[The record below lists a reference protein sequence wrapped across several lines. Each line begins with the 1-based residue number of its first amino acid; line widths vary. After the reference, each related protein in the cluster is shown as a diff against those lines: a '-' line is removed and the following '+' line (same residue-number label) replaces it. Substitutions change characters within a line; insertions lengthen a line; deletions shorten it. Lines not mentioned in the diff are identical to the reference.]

1 MRVVNIGVYVVILA
15 GMVLWYLDHK
25 KVWENPVGKGIT
37 AYPVLLGIL
46 LIANSASFVMTFV
59 ENREEQFIMRQGYAG
74 DEIPVTVRLE
84 KDDVTEE
91 YILPVSPR
99 RYDSKETR
107 QLMEQAFEEL
117 QAHMKGGNPSYEQI
131 ATDLNLELDYERYPF
146 DVSVEPEDYS
156 LVDET
161 GRIHNSEEE
170 LEASG
175 FDRKEIEQGIST
187 AVKITLSYGEV
198 TQNRTYPLTIVLQE
212 QEPVER
218 TFAAVK
224 KKLTTL
230 EQQKAGEEGFELP
243 DMVEG
248 VRVIRT
254 NDRGIGPLQILLFGG
269 LIMVFAVVWDKEQ
282 KRQQIR
288 QRQQQ
293 LLRSYPWFVNEMV
306 LMLGAG
312 MQVRYIF
319 SQILSE
325 YQKMQREDDRIP
337 LMKEL
342 MVADQA
348 FHLGMPEEQIY
359 YQLGRRLGLSCY
371 TKLMTLLEQN
381 VVKGSRG
388 LKDIFE
394 QEEQAALEER
404 KNLAK
409 KLGEEAGTKLLGPMI
424 VLLLIV
430 MFMIL
435 VPAFM
440 SF

>member
-15 GMVLWYLDHK
+15 GIVLWYLDHK

-46 LIANSASFVMTFV
+46 FIANSASFVMTFV
-59 ENREEQFIMRQGYAG
+59 ENREEQRIMRQGYAG
-74 DEIPVTVRLE
+74 DEISVTVRLE

-91 YILPVSPR
+91 YRLPVRPR
-99 RYDSKETR
+99 QYDSKETR

-117 QAHMKGGNPSYEQI
+117 QTHMKGENSSYERI
-131 ATDLNLELDYERYPF
+131 STDLNLELDYEQYPF

-175 FDRKEIEQGIST
+175 FDQKEIEQGIST
-187 AVKITLSYGEV
+187 VVKITLSYGEI
-198 TQNRTYPLTIVLQE
+198 TRDRTYPLTIVLQE

-218 TFAAVK
+218 TFAAAK

-230 EQQKAGEEGFELP
+230 EQKNAGKESFELP
-243 DMVEG
+243 DMVDG

-269 LIMVFAVVWDKEQ
+269 FLMGFAVVWDKEQ

-312 MQVRYIF
+312 MQVRHIF
-319 SQILSE
+319 SQMLSE
-325 YQKMQREDDRIP
+325 YQNMQTEDDRIP
-337 LMKEL
+337 LIKEL

-394 QEEQAALEER
+394 QEEQAVLEER

>member
-15 GMVLWYLDHK
+15 GIVLWYLDHK

-46 LIANSASFVMTFV
+46 FIANSASFVMTFV
-59 ENREEQFIMRQGYAG
+59 ENREEQRIMRQGYAG
-74 DEIPVTVRLE
+74 DEISVTVRLE

-91 YILPVSPR
+91 YRLPVRPR
-99 RYDSKETR
+99 QYDSKETR

-117 QAHMKGGNPSYEQI
+117 QAHMKGENSSYERI
-131 ATDLNLELDYERYPF
+131 STDLNLELDYEQYPF

-175 FDRKEIEQGIST
+175 FDQKEIEQGIST
-187 AVKITLSYGEV
+187 AVKITLSYGEI

-218 TFAAVK
+218 IFAAAK
-224 KKLTTL
+224 KKLTSL
-230 EQQKAGEEGFELP
+230 EQKNAGKESFELP

-248 VRVIRT
+248 VRVMRT

-269 LIMVFAVVWDKEQ
+269 LLMGFAVVWDKEQ

-312 MQVRYIF
+312 MQVRHIF
-319 SQILSE
+319 SQMLSE
-325 YQKMQREDDRIP
+325 YQNMQTEDDRIP

>member
-15 GMVLWYLDHK
+15 GIVLWYLDHK

-37 AYPVLLGIL
+37 AYPILLGIL
-46 LIANSASFVMTFV
+46 FIANSASFVMTFV
-59 ENREEQFIMRQGYAG
+59 ENREEQRIMRQGYAG
-74 DEIPVTVRLE
+74 DEISVMVRLE

-91 YILPVSPR
+91 YRLPVRPR
-99 RYDSKETR
+99 QYDSKETR

-117 QAHMKGGNPSYEQI
+117 QAHMKGENSSYERI
-131 ATDLNLELDYERYPF
+131 STDLNLELDYEQYPF

-175 FDRKEIEQGIST
+175 FDQKEIEQGIST
-187 AVKITLSYGEV
+187 VVKITLSYGEI
-198 TQNRTYPLTIVLQE
+198 TRDRTYPLTIVLQE

-218 TFAAVK
+218 TFAAAK

-230 EQQKAGEEGFELP
+230 EQKNAGKESFKLP

-248 VRVIRT
+248 VRVMRT

-269 LIMVFAVVWDKEQ
+269 LLMGFAVVWDKEQ

-312 MQVRYIF
+312 MQVRHIF
-319 SQILSE
+319 SQMLSE
-325 YQKMQREDDRIP
+325 YQNMQTEDDRIP
-337 LMKEL
+337 LIKEL